1 MNEEPIMENQEEI
14 PLKTNEIP
22 LETKEFPLE
31 TKETPKKCCN
41 KSQCI
46 LTTISVLALIGVI
59 VLFILFFL
67 PNKKTTENT
76 TPKTVDKVTFAYVNT
91 DTIMEHYDF
100 VLDVQVDLA
109 NYEKVLQN
117 QYAAR
122 VKGFEKEYNDYI
134 KRATANLLTL
144 EQQKKKEEELSKKQ
158 QEISGLETQLSMQLQ
173 EEKLKRNMEVHDTI
187 VNNIARYNKTRNY
200 TFIFEKSYGGGL
212 LFVNDALD
220 ITSDI
225 LKSLNKEYEEIVK
238 AKESKAEAP
247 KEDQEK

>member
-1 MNEEPIMENQEEI
+1 MMNEEPIKENQEEI
-14 PLKTNEIP
+14 PLKTDEIH
-22 LETKEFPLE
+22 EE
-31 TKETPKKCCN
+31 TKETPNKCCN

-67 PNKKTTENT
+67 SGKKTAENT
-76 TPKTVDKVTFAYVNT
+76 SPKTVDKVTFAYVNT

-134 KRATANLLTL
+134 KRATAGLLTL
-144 EQQKKKEEELSKKQ
+144 DQQKKKEEELSKKQ
-158 QEISGLETQLSMQLQ
+158 QEISGLESQLAMQLQ

-238 AKESKAEAP
+238 AKETEPEKA
-247 KEDQEK
+247 K

>member
-1 MNEEPIMENQEEI
+1 MNEEPIKENQEEI
-14 PLKTNEIP
+14 PLKTDEISV
-22 LETKEFPLE
+22 E

-41 KSQCI
+41 KSQCA

-122 VKGFEKEYNDYI
+122 VQGFEKEYNDYI

-144 EQQKKKEEELSKKQ
+144 DQQKKKEEELSKKQ

-187 VNNIARYNKTRNY
+187 VNNIARYNKTKNY

-212 LFVNDALD
+212 LFANEALN

-225 LKSLNKEYEEIVK
+225 LTSLNKEYEEILK
-238 AKESKAEAP
+238 AKENEPETA
-247 KEDQEK
+247 KENQGK

>member
-1 MNEEPIMENQEEI
+1 MMNEEPIKENQEEI
-14 PLKTNEIP
+14 PLKTDEIH
-22 LETKEFPLE
+22 EE
-31 TKETPKKCCN
+31 TKETPNKCCN

-67 PNKKTTENT
+67 SGKKTAENT
-76 TPKTVDKVTFAYVNT
+76 SPKTVDKVTFAYVNT

-134 KRATANLLTL
+134 KRATAGLLTL
-144 EQQKKKEEELSKKQ
+144 DQQKKKEEELSKKQ
-158 QEISGLETQLSMQLQ
+158 QEISGLESQLAMQLQ

-212 LFVNDALD
+212 LYVNDALD

-238 AKESKAEAP
+238 AKETEPEKA
-247 KEDQEK
+247 K

>member
-1 MNEEPIMENQEEI
+1 MNEEPIKENQEEI
-14 PLKTNEIP
+14 PLKTDEIH
-22 LETKEFPLE
+22 EE
-31 TKETPKKCCN
+31 TKETPNKCCN

-67 PNKKTTENT
+67 SGKKTAENT
-76 TPKTVDKVTFAYVNT
+76 SPKTVDKVTFAYVNT

-134 KRATANLLTL
+134 KRATAGLLTL
-144 EQQKKKEEELSKKQ
+144 DQQKKKEEELSKKQ
-158 QEISGLETQLSMQLQ
+158 QEISGLESQLAMQLQ

-238 AKESKAEAP
+238 AKETEPEKA
-247 KEDQEK
+247 K

>member
-1 MNEEPIMENQEEI
+1 MNEEPIKENQEEI
-14 PLKTNEIP
+14 PLKTDEIH
-22 LETKEFPLE
+22 EE
-31 TKETPKKCCN
+31 TKETPNKCCN

-67 PNKKTTENT
+67 SGKKTAENT
-76 TPKTVDKVTFAYVNT
+76 SPKTVDKVTFAYVNT

-134 KRATANLLTL
+134 KRATAGLLTL
-144 EQQKKKEEELSKKQ
+144 DQQKKKEEELSKKQ
-158 QEISGLETQLSMQLQ
+158 QEISGLESQLAMQLQ

-212 LFVNDALD
+212 LYVNDALD

-238 AKESKAEAP
+238 AKETEPEKA
-247 KEDQEK
+247 K

>member
-1 MNEEPIMENQEEI
+1 MNEEPIKENQEEI
-14 PLKTNEIP
+14 PLKTDEISV
-22 LETKEFPLE
+22 E

-41 KSQCI
+41 KSQCA

-100 VLDVQVDLA
+100 VLDVQMDLA

-122 VKGFEKEYNDYI
+122 VQGFEKEYNDYI

-144 EQQKKKEEELSKKQ
+144 DQQKKKEEELSKKQ

-187 VNNIARYNKTRNY
+187 VNNIARYNKTKNY

-212 LFVNDALD
+212 LFANEALN

-225 LKSLNKEYEEIVK
+225 LTSLNKEYEEILK
-238 AKESKAEAP
+238 AKENEPETA
-247 KEDQEK
+247 KENQGK